1 VIGKNEADG
10 GLSWWRRAL
19 DLWRRMRAVQMMR
32 GRLPDRRPSM
42 TFEATW
48 NNHQLSGTVGFDPV
62 TGRVLEV
69 FGDPQKGSMQAT
81 IADAM
86 VLVSIALQRGAT
98 VDELRRSLLIETDYT
113 GAETPASPIGA
124 ILKAVAEVQAEIWGD
139 CE

>member
-1 VIGKNEADG
+1 MIGKNDADG
-10 GLSWWRRAL
+10 GLSWWCRAL
-19 DLWRRMRAVQMMR
+19 ALWRRMRAVQMMR

-124 ILKAVAEVQAEIWGD
+124 ILKAVGEMVADLEGAK
-139 CE
+139 